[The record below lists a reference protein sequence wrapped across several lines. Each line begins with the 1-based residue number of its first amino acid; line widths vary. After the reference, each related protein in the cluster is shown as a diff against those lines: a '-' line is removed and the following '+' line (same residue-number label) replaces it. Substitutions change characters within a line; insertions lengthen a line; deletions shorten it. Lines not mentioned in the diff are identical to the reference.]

1 MQDRK
6 NCHGATRSGVFRPS
20 KTNRRSEVA
29 QAEPRSNNQTIQE
42 IMTADPITVSAKSS
56 IQEAAQKMRDAH
68 VGSLAV
74 TDGKAIA
81 GIVTDRDIVV
91 RALAD
96 GKGPETPLA
105 EVLSGQVVAVA
116 PDDRIEKVVDLMREH
131 AVRRIPV
138 VDGGRLAGVIS
149 IGDLAIERDPDSALA
164 DISAARENS

>member
-1 MQDRK
+1 MQTVADLM
-6 NCHGATRSGVFRPS
+6 TRSLATCP
-20 KTNRRSEVA
+20 A
-29 QAEPRSNNQTIQE
+29 DAEIW
-42 IMTADPITVSAKSS
+42 
-56 IQEAAQKMRDAH
+56 AAAALMRDRDTGDVVVVDH
-68 VGSLAV
+68 DTVR
-74 TDGKAIA
+74 

-149 IGDLAIERDPDSALA
+149 IGDLAMEQDPDSVLA
-164 DISAARENS
+164 DISAVRENS

>member
-1 MQDRK
+1 MQTVADLMTRPT
-6 NCHGATRSGVFRPS
+6 ATCP
-20 KTNRRSEVA
+20 A
-29 QAEPRSNNQTIQE
+29 DAEIR
-42 IMTADPITVSAKSS
+42 
-56 IQEAAQKMRDAH
+56 AAAALMRDRDTGDVVVVDH
-68 VGSLAV
+68 DTVR
-74 TDGKAIA
+74 

-164 DISAARENS
+164 DISAVRENS

>member
-1 MQDRK
+1 MQTVADLMTRPT
-6 NCHGATRSGVFRPS
+6 ATCP
-20 KTNRRSEVA
+20 A
-29 QAEPRSNNQTIQE
+29 DAEIR
-42 IMTADPITVSAKSS
+42 
-56 IQEAAQKMRDAH
+56 AAAALMRDRDTGDVVVVDH
-68 VGSLAV
+68 DTVR
-74 TDGKAIA
+74 

-138 VDGGRLAGVIS
+138 VAGGRLAGVIS
-149 IGDLAIERDPDSALA
+149 IGDLAMERDPDSVLA
-164 DISAARENS
+164 DISAVRENS

>member
-1 MQDRK
+1 MQTVADLMTRPT
-6 NCHGATRSGVFRPS
+6 ATCP
-20 KTNRRSEVA
+20 A
-29 QAEPRSNNQTIQE
+29 DAEIR
-42 IMTADPITVSAKSS
+42 
-56 IQEAAQKMRDAH
+56 AAAALMRDRDTGDVVVVDH
-68 VGSLAV
+68 DTVR
-74 TDGKAIA
+74 

-149 IGDLAIERDPDSALA
+149 IGDLAIERDSDSALA
-164 DISAARENS
+164 DISAARENT

>member
-1 MQDRK
+1 MQTVADLM
-6 NCHGATRSGVFRPS
+6 TRP
-20 KTNRRSEVA
+20 TA
-29 QAEPRSNNQTIQE
+29 ACPADAEIR
-42 IMTADPITVSAKSS
+42 
-56 IQEAAQKMRDAH
+56 AAAALMRDRDTGDVVVVDH
-68 VGSLAV
+68 DTVR
-74 TDGKAIA
+74 

-149 IGDLAIERDPDSALA
+149 IGDLAMERDPDSVLA
-164 DISAARENS
+164 DISAVRENS

>member
-1 MQDRK
+1 MQTVADLM
-6 NCHGATRSGVFRPS
+6 TRSPS
-20 KTNRRSEVA
+20 TCPA
-29 QAEPRSNNQTIQE
+29 DAEIR
-42 IMTADPITVSAKSS
+42 
-56 IQEAAQKMRDAH
+56 AAAALMRDRDTGDVVVVDH
-68 VGSLAV
+68 DTVC
-74 TDGKAIA
+74 

-91 RALAD
+91 RALAE

-105 EVLSGQVVAVA
+105 DVLSGQVVAVG

-138 VDGGRLAGVIS
+138 VDGGRLVGVIS

>member
-1 MQDRK
+1 MQTVADLMTRPT
-6 NCHGATRSGVFRPS
+6 ATCP
-20 KTNRRSEVA
+20 A
-29 QAEPRSNNQTIQE
+29 DAEIR
-42 IMTADPITVSAKSS
+42 
-56 IQEAAQKMRDAH
+56 AAAALMRDRDTGDVVVVDH
-68 VGSLAV
+68 DTVR
-74 TDGKAIA
+74 

-149 IGDLAIERDPDSALA
+149 IGDLAMERDPDSVLA
-164 DISAARENS
+164 DISAVRENS

>member
-1 MQDRK
+1 MQTVADLMTRPT
-6 NCHGATRSGVFRPS
+6 ATCP
-20 KTNRRSEVA
+20 A
-29 QAEPRSNNQTIQE
+29 DAEIR
-42 IMTADPITVSAKSS
+42 
-56 IQEAAQKMRDAH
+56 AAAALMRDRDTGDVVVVDH
-68 VGSLAV
+68 DTVR
-74 TDGKAIA
+74 

-91 RALAD
+91 RAVAD

-105 EVLSGQVVAVA
+105 EVLSGQVVAVS